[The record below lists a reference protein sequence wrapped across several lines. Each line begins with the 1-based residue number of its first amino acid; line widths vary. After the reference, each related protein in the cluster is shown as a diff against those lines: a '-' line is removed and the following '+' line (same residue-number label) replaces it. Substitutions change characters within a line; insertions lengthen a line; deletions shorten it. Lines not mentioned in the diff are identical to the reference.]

1 MSAPLRVRVEGIALW
16 APRLPG
22 WEAARAILRGEAPAP
37 DAPLP
42 RPAPTMLAPTERR
55 RAPDTVALALEVAQ
69 AACAAAGRDPKAL
82 ASVFAST
89 HGDLAISDYMC
100 AELALPQPAISPT
113 KFHNSVHNAGAGYW
127 TIGTGCMAPS
137 TALTAWHG
145 TFAMG
150 LLEAATQVHA
160 EGEPV
165 LLVAYDIEARGPMAT
180 VTHSRGLFGVA
191 LVLGPAGATGPGP
204 RLALAFGGASGRE
217 PSAARPGNAALVD
230 GNALAGALP
239 LFEAMA
245 LAQPARITL
254 AAGRDSLLDTAW
266 HP

>member
-1 MSAPLRVRVEGIALW
+1 MSAPLLVAVEGIALW

-22 WEAARAILRGEAPAP
+22 WDAARAILRGESPAP
-37 DAPLP
+37 ESALP
-42 RPAPTMLAPTERR
+42 RPAPAMLAPTERR

-69 AACAAAGRDPKAL
+69 AACAAAGRDPKSL
-82 ASVFAST
+82 ASIFAST

-150 LLEAATQVHA
+150 LLEAALQVRA

-191 LVLGPAGATGPGP
+191 LVLGPATAIAGVPQLTLEFPGAG
-204 RLALAFGGASGRE
+204 GRE
-217 PSAARPGNAALVD
+217 PSVARPGNAALIA
-230 GNALAGALP
+230 GNALEGALP
-239 LFEAMA
+239 LFEALA
-245 LAQPARITL
+245 LAQPARVVLT
-254 AAGRDSLLDTAW
+254 AGRASRLGIELQ
-266 HP
+266 P